1 MYPPFTVLWF
11 GSVST
16 CLTSTRCTSSVPK
29 WYAMIRVHEYK
40 KNNTWCNAMWL
51 IEKIWLDNYLP
62 SKHNK
67 RAHKA
72 NGLGLQYKNLFNYFS
87 LKCFLQKVL
96 LNLLRTTKQ
105 IHRARRVTRDFY
117 STKKHIRPSGMKVTH
132 NMILG
137 INFNY
142 ARSIWIIEIKPAE
155 KDCLATSIT
164 GKLWLATNQKQKHDL
179 QL

>member
-1 MYPPFTVLWF
+1 MGW
-11 GSVST
+11 G
-16 CLTSTRCTSSVPK
+16 CNTRIYS
-29 WYAMIRVHEYK
+29 I
-40 KNNTWCNAMWL
+40 
-51 IEKIWLDNYLP
+51 
-62 SKHNK
+62 
-67 RAHKA
+67 
-72 NGLGLQYKNLFNYFS
+72 YFS

-164 GKLWLATNQKQKHDL
+164 GKLWLATNQKQKHDYRFIL
-179 QL
+179 VTKFYQYDMLLRRSVKIINQHLLIT

>member
-1 MYPPFTVLWF
+1 MILAWRASSF
-11 GSVST
+11 GHAHWDPSIHLLDVST
-16 CLTSTRCTSSVPK
+16 IHRLVVRFPSARASHPRVVHLAYLNDRVNITNELTRQMGWGCNTRIYS
-29 WYAMIRVHEYK
+29 I
-40 KNNTWCNAMWL
+40 
-51 IEKIWLDNYLP
+51 
-62 SKHNK
+62 
-67 RAHKA
+67 
-72 NGLGLQYKNLFNYFS
+72 YFS
-87 LKCFLQKVL
+87 LKCFLQKLL

-117 STKKHIRPSGMKVTH
+117 STKKHIRPSDMKVTH